1 MAKAPVP
8 AVLFLILLPVGVGT
22 AILGTYTVGA
32 SLNQHE
38 PAWIGIALALLVVAL
53 LGWFLFFSEPP
64 KSPDWRFGSIL
75 VGCGTLCILF
85 ALAVQIHL
93 ASLVAENSR
102 QVAVILRERG
112 GNVNLN
118 MNIPETVKAISYL
131 ALFAGIGVVAF
142 GVRIALPREGPTR
155 PVRDWDGPPTRQSS
169 TDPKETGFRAD

>member
-1 MAKAPVP
+1 MARAPLP
-8 AVLFLILLPVGVGT
+8 AVLFLILLPVGIAT
-22 AILGTYTVGA
+22 AILGTHTVGA
-32 SLNQHE
+32 SLVQHD

-53 LGWFLFFSEPP
+53 LAWFLCFSEPP
-64 KSPDWRFGSIL
+64 KNPDWRFGTVL
-75 VGCGTLCILF
+75 VVCGTLCILA
-85 ALAVQIHL
+85 ALALQIHL

-131 ALFAGIGVVAF
+131 ALFAGIGVIAF
-142 GVRIALPREGPTR
+142 GVRIALPREGSTR
-155 PVRDWDGPPTRQSS
+155 SARDWDGPPTRPLS